1 MDPPLAFDV
10 TKPIQ
15 NRCRQERLF
24 DGEEATHRVSF
35 GEEIKDC
42 LGGPGIAIMEDIG
55 AENGE
60 RPICVRMG
68 HALAKCDSGFER
80 GMVTNQH
87 DRRRRECCTK
97 LHDSLR
103 RERRQQLRFDRIRN
117 SQGVE
122 SI

>member
-42 LGGPGIAIMEDIG
+42 LGGQPESEWDGLVE
-55 AENGE
+55 
-60 RPICVRMG
+60 
-68 HALAKCDSGFER
+68 LAARTCRDARRASNRRGFP
-80 GMVTNQH
+80 
-87 DRRRRECCTK
+87 
-97 LHDSLR
+97 
-103 RERRQQLRFDRIRN
+103 
-117 SQGVE
+117 
-122 SI
+122 